1 MHRVLLELRA
11 RWAAHFA
18 DWNCARGR
26 YDRAERLLV
35 GALALAE
42 RANGDPSLRLAL
54 FNGLGVV
61 LKYQGRFADSRRAYL
76 AAMAITRARKGHGR
90 SLPPALYHNMGGLEH
105 ARGRFARGEVLAR
118 HGLFLRTRA
127 LGPEHLDVGRDLAA
141 LAAIVDGCKR
151 HAEAE
156 ALYRRALEIFQRRLP
171 AEHPD
176 KAALLA
182 NLAACLHY
190 QGRWAQGEQVGRQA
204 VAMSRKVLGA
214 AHPETRLAE
223 ENLGVILRRL
233 ADHPR

>member
-1 MHRVLLELRA
+1 VVFDRYNITNEADIADAFAKVHLSHKLSTGPNPRRRVMLQVIEWWCR
-11 RWAAHFA
+11 
-18 DWNCARGR
+18 
-26 YDRAERLLV
+26 
-35 GALALAE
+35 
-42 RANGDPSLRLAL
+42 
-54 FNGLGVV
+54 
-61 LKYQGRFADSRRAYL
+61 
-76 AAMAITRARKGHGR
+76 
-90 SLPPALYHNMGGLEH
+90 
-105 ARGRFARGEVLAR
+105 RGESNPHEVY
-118 HGLFLRTRA
+118 
-127 LGPEHLDVGRDLAA
+127 DLAA

-176 KAALLA
+176 KAAVLA

-190 QGRWAQGEQVGRQA
+190 QGRWAQGEQVGRHA

-214 AHPETRLAE
+214 AHPETRAAE